1 MGAGIS
7 IDREQW
13 SWRVVERSVELLDTP
28 EQRIDRGGHQDQGE
42 LYITSCTI
50 PAVSECNEFLQE
62 AETGRHNKVLV
73 HCNAGVSRSATVL
86 LYCAVLCC
94 TVLY

>member
-28 EQRIDRGGHQDQGE
+28 EQRIDRGGHSWSMVN
-42 LYITSCTI
+42 YVISCTI

-86 LYCAVLCC
+86 YCAVL
-94 TVLY
+94 Y

>member
-1 MGAGIS
+1 MAS
-7 IDREQW
+7 RTREN
-13 SWRVVERSVELLDTP
+13 
-28 EQRIDRGGHQDQGE
+28 
-42 LYITSCTI
+42 YITFHTI

-73 HCNAGVSRSATVL
+73 HCNAGVSRSVTVL
-86 LYCAVLCC
+86 LYCTVLCC